1 MKKILITAIGGDIA
15 QGTAMI
21 VREYFPDWQIFG
33 TDMETRHGG
42 SLYADVFTTAPPASA
57 PEYLTWLEDF
67 VIRNEIDYCLP
78 MSESELSVLA
88 ENGTNVIGHSKLIWA
103 GATAIR
109 IGCDKL
115 HTADFIRSLD
125 IPVPWTFA
133 AESEPIPCF
142 PCIFKL
148 RRSAGSKAV
157 FLCNSAEEVNFFRTR
172 TPDAI
177 VQEYLPD
184 ASSEVTCAVYRT
196 REGQVSTLQMR
207 RRLIGGLTGWA
218 QVFRDKRIDI
228 MCERIANALNVQ
240 GAINIQLRITPDGP
254 RIFEINPRLSSTV
267 LMRHAA
273 GFTDVVW
280 LLREML
286 GENIVPYLPEPGVT
300 MVKTYGTAIM
310 SDGRRAQDV
319 L

>member
-1 MKKILITAIGGDIA
+1 MKKILVTAIGGDIA
-15 QGTAMI
+15 QATAMI
-21 VREYFPDWQIFG
+21 VREQFPDWKIFG
-33 TDMETRHGG
+33 ADIEIRHGG
-42 SLYADVFTTAPPASA
+42 GLYVDTFATAPPASS
-57 PEYLTWLEDF
+57 PEYMTWLEDF
-67 VIRNEIDYCLP
+67 VARNGIDYCLP

-88 ENGTNVIGHSKLIWA
+88 ENGADAVGHAKLIWA
-103 GATAIR
+103 GAMAIR

-125 IPVPWTFA
+125 IPVPWTFT
-133 AESEPIPCF
+133 AEHSAIPRF

-148 RRSAGSKAV
+148 RHSAGSKAV
-157 FLCNSAEEVNFFRTR
+157 FICNSEEEVSFFRTR
-172 TPDAI
+172 NPDAV

-196 REGQVSTLQMR
+196 RGGQVSTLQMH
-207 RRLIGGLTGWA
+207 RRLVGGLTGWA
-218 QVFRDKRIDI
+218 QVIRDERIDM

-240 GAINIQLRITPDGP
+240 GAINIQLRITQDGP

-286 GENIVPYLPEPGVT
+286 GENIVSYVPEPGVT
-300 MVKTYGTAIM
+300 MVKTYGAAIM
-310 SDGRRAQDV
+310 ADGRRAQDA